1 MIQLIRAT
9 LVVQGVLYVVTG
21 IWPLLDTASFEA
33 ATGPKVDD
41 WLVYTVGLLLV
52 VVGCVLLSA
61 VVRRRIGLSIM
72 ALAFGV
78 ALALASIEI
87 AFGLDG
93 RIWRIYLLD
102 AAIELAFAAVMTIG
116 ILRSGPVEP
125 VLER

>member
-9 LVVQGVLYVVTG
+9 LVVQGVLYVATG
-21 IWPLLDTASFEA
+21 LWPLLDTASFEA

-72 ALAFGV
+72 AF
-78 ALALASIEI
+78 S
-87 AFGLDG
+87 
-93 RIWRIYLLD
+93 
-102 AAIELAFAAVMTIG
+102 
-116 ILRSGPVEP
+116 
-125 VLER
+125 

>member
-9 LVVQGVLYVVTG
+9 LVVQGILYVVTG
-21 IWPLLDTASFEA
+21 VWPLLDTASFEA
-33 ATGPKVDD
+33 VTGPKVDD

-61 VVRRRIGLSIM
+61 VVRRRIDLSIM
-72 ALAFGV
+72 VLAFGV
-78 ALALASIEI
+78 ALALASIEV

-102 AAIELAFAAVMTIG
+102 AAIELVFAAIMTIG
-116 ILRSGPVEP
+116 ILRGAPARAA
-125 VLER
+125 LER

>member
-33 ATGPKVDD
+33 VTGPKVDD

-102 AAIELAFAAVMTIG
+102 AAVELAFAAVMTIG
-116 ILRSGPVEP
+116 ILRSEPAEP